1 MTKRKKSERKTK
13 KILDEIKNRAPSIIF
28 KAKNLVVTLRNKTQL
43 NRWLELY
50 PEGTYTI
57 KQC

>member
-1 MTKRKKSERKTK
+1 MTKRKKSERKTR
-13 KILDEIKNRAPSIIF
+13 KILDEIKNRAPSIVF
-28 KAKNLVVTLRNKTQL
+28 KAKNLVVTLRNKAQL